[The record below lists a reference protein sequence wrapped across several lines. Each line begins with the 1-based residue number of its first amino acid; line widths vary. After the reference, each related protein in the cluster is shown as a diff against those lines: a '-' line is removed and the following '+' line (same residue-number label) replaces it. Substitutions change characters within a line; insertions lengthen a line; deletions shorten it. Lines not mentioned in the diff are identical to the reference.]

1 MRLAVVDWG
10 IGGLG
15 FARLLAARHPAVPV
29 VYLSDAGCT
38 PFGTL
43 PRRALAARVDALLRH
58 LADAHGVDHAV
69 LACNAASTV
78 IAELAAPR
86 RGVAVTG
93 VIAPAVEALSR
104 RPPARIGVIGGRR
117 TVASGVYGRAL
128 RATGHHVRQRVAQP
142 LSAHVEAGRLDGAEV
157 RRDVV
162 RILAPLG
169 DVELLVLACTHY
181 PALAPLL
188 AECCP
193 RAALFDPVEATLARV
208 EREWPLAEAAAQG
221 GGHRVLTTGDAEAM
235 RRSARLAFHARGGR
249 AVLRW
254 TGAVP
259 SSSGGEH
266 AFAVGVASVEGAG
279 ARGSGGEHERGV
291 REASPKAAQ

>member
-15 FARLLAARHPAVPV
+15 FARLLAARHPEVPV

-38 PFGTL
+38 PFGML

-78 IAELAAPR
+78 IGELATPR
-86 RGVAVTG
+86 RGMAVTG

-117 TVASGVYGRAL
+117 TIASGVYARAL
-128 RATGHHVRQRVAQP
+128 RAAGHQVRQRVAQP
-142 LSAHVEAGRLDGAEV
+142 LSAHVEAGRLDGPEV
-157 RRDVV
+157 RRDVA

-169 DVELLVLACTHY
+169 GVELLVLACTHY

-188 AECCP
+188 AGHCP
-193 RAALFDPVEATLARV
+193 RAVLFDPVEATLARV
-208 EREWPLAEAAAQG
+208 EREWPLAEAR
-221 GGHRVLTTGDAEAM
+221 GGHLVLTTGDPGAM
-235 RRSARLAFHARGGR
+235 RRSARLAFGVDLGR
-249 AVLRW
+249 IDTLR
-254 TGAVP
+254 
-259 SSSGGEH
+259 
-266 AFAVGVASVEGAG
+266 
-279 ARGSGGEHERGV
+279 
-291 REASPKAAQ
+291 